1 MTGPDVERAIAIAQK
16 WVNDPRR
23 RPYSERVILA
33 QAFLD
38 VAKYLADQQKDKAA
52 A

>member
-1 MTGPDVERAIAIAQK
+1 MNQADVERAIGIALK

-38 VAKYLADQQKDKAA
+38 LAEHLAEQQKDKAA
-52 A
+52 